1 MDQLPPS
8 SRPSGRWSA
17 RPKRLVTRWLYGLAL
32 APVLTSIIE
41 TGGRPKSPREWFTE
55 MVVGLLIA
63 ALVRQVRKEH
73 LAVLELS
80 RSDALTG
87 LGNRRAFTD
96 ALEDEC
102 ARVRRSFKP
111 LALIYIDLD
120 HFKQVNDRFGHTL
133 GNEVL
138 RAAADVMRGVFR
150 ANDVV
155 ARYGGEEFLVL
166 LPDTPLAEA
175 AVLAERLR
183 VALEH
188 HEWSELHV
196 QLAITISLGV
206 AELAARA
213 PEEGVDEAD
222 RRLYAA
228 KRAGRNCVVAEG

>member
-1 MDQLPPS
+1 MDPFT
-8 SRPSGRWSA
+8 A
-17 RPKRLVTRWLYGLAL
+17 IPKE
-32 APVLTSIIE
+32 P
-41 TGGRPKSPREWFTE
+41 
-55 MVVGLLIA
+55 
-63 ALVRQVRKEH
+63 
-73 LAVLELS
+73 
-80 RSDALTG
+80 
-87 LGNRRAFTD
+87 
-96 ALEDEC
+96 
-102 ARVRRSFKP
+102 
-111 LALIYIDLD
+111 D

-138 RAAADVMRGVFR
+138 RIAADVMRGVFR

-175 AVLAERLR
+175 TALAERLR
-183 VALEH
+183 VALAYH
-188 HEWSELHV
+188 DWSELHA

-206 AELAARA
+206 TELAARA